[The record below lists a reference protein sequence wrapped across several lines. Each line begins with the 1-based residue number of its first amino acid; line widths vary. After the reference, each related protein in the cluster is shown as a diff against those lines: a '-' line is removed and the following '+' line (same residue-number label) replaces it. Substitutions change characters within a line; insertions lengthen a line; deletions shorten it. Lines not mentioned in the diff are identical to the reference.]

1 MNAPKLKTPAGAC
14 DCHMHIYE
22 DRYPTVP
29 TAAFPNP
36 SAPLSEYRKVQ
47 RQLGLERVVV
57 VQPSGYGFDNQCTLE
72 AVAAFGASARAIVVI
87 GPETPE
93 AELPRLHAKGARG
106 VRFHM
111 LPGGVLPWDA
121 LEATAARIAPLGW
134 HIQLQLDG
142 RTLPEYEARL
152 GKLPCDLVIDHN
164 GKFLEPVGVDHPG
177 FKVLLRLL
185 DSGRCWVKVS
195 APYETSKTGAPRY
208 EDVAVLAKALIK
220 ANPERCVWAS
230 NWPHP
235 NRKTLPDNA
244 ALLDLL
250 LDWAA
255 SDLVRRRILADNPV
269 RLYGFG
275 ASSRNG

>member
-1 MNAPKLKTPAGAC
+1 MNAPRLKAPAGAC
-14 DCHMHIYE
+14 DCHMHVYE

-29 TAAFPNP
+29 TAVFPNP
-36 SAPLSEYRKVQ
+36 SAPASAYRKVQ
-47 RQLGLERVVV
+47 QQLGLERVIV
-57 VQPSGYGFDNQCTLE
+57 VQPSGYGFDNRCTLE
-72 AVAAFGASARAIVVI
+72 AVAAFGPSARAIVVI
-87 GPETPE
+87 GPETPD
-93 AELPRLHAKGARG
+93 AELPRLHAMGARG

-134 HIQLQLDG
+134 HVQLQLDG

-152 GKLPCDLVIDHN
+152 EKLPCDLVIDHN

-208 EDVAVLAKALIK
+208 EDVAVLARALIE
-220 ANPERCVWAS
+220 ANPDRCVWAS

-250 LDWAA
+250 LDWAP
-255 SDLVRRRILADNPV
+255 SDVVRRRILAGNPA
-269 RLYGFG
+269 RLYGFD
-275 ASSRNG
+275 ASP